1 MIFIHPEQHSK
12 NIMQTKMRSFNKKEK
27 NIEHLGKYPNTLTR
41 EWVLFMQQQSS
52 LKEDQMSN
60 ELNSS
65 KYRFLSWQF
74 PGIITYFFNS
84 K

>member
-52 LKEDQMSN
+52 LKEDQMSRTEFAKIPIFMLTVSGYN
-60 ELNSS
+60 YL
-65 KYRFLSWQF
+65 
-74 PGIITYFFNS
+74 FF
-84 K
+84 